1 MKKTLFAIL
10 LVTTLGFP
18 FLAHADVPPFQPIV
32 PIPNITTVDGG
43 VTFSQYVNEIFKIS
57 ISLGA
62 MLAVLMIV
70 YGGFEYMTSE
80 ALGGKKGGLSKIQN
94 AFLGLLLLV
103 SVVIILQIINPCIL
117 EISVFTRE
125 GGTCSPPTVAP
136 ALTNATQSGGTG
148 GFQLRNLIPPGLFP
162 GTNEERTYEGGLT
175 YSGEGGLRAT
185 DCAGPIV
192 DLCMPT
198 AAYQAQNPNAVAT
211 ARTGADCPDPA
222 NYSPIE
228 ACVAKVDQ
236 AVNLGTGLQSNQM
249 ILAGGAPVAMCT
261 GMTGTI
267 SNYCCSN
274 GTANCTTLAEG
285 VSNCTSGSLTR
296 VCSVPPSAV
305 IERSTLAPI
314 TCATASTRY
323 CCTASQCART
333 TQQTCPV
340 TGFSQLICTAPQ

>member
-10 LVTTLGFP
+10 LVATLGLP
-18 FLAHADVPPFQPIV
+18 FFAHADVPPFQPIV

-62 MLAVLMIV
+62 ILAVLMIV

-162 GTNEERTYEGGLT
+162 GTPEERANEGGLIFA
-175 YSGEGGLRAT
+175 EELRSS

-192 DLCMPT
+192 SLCMPS
-198 AAYQAQNPNAVAT
+198 ASYQAQNPSAVAT
-211 ARTGADCPDPA
+211 ARNADNKCTDEE
-222 NYSPIE
+222 NYDLQQ

-267 SNYCCSN
+267 ANYCCSN

-296 VCSVPPSAV
+296 VCSVPTSAV